1 MDYKFT
7 RDNCRKKDMKK
18 VLFIRAVDVI
28 SEVESR
34 YPGLGLAYLASSL
47 ESHFGENCF
56 DFKIVERGDEKEAKK
71 KIFSFKPDIVGISSV
86 TQNYNLA
93 KDYAKYAKSC
103 GIPVII
109 GGVHISMLPESLSE
123 CMDVACLGEGEK
135 TIVELF
141 ELFIKRGGFPKDE
154 LKKIKG
160 IAYRESDGTL
170 IKTGIMPLIQKLDK
184 IRMPKRDL
192 LGIGRHSYIFSSR
205 GCPYRCSFCASSR
218 FWNTV
223 RLFSAEYVVKEIKEL
238 YEKHNVK
245 VISFYDDLFIIS
257 PQRLADIT
265 ELLKKEGLHGKVK
278 FTCSC
283 RSNLVNG
290 NTAKLLKDM
299 GVVSVGLGLE
309 SGSRR
314 ILDYLKGES
323 ASVEH
328 NINAVKI
335 LKENGIA
342 VNASFVIGSP
352 DETESEMME
361 TYDFIKKNKLG
372 LVDIYVLMP
381 LPGTPVWQYALERK
395 LVSEDMDWAK
405 LNVNFEINHKRSIV
419 VSELYTREQMYGFYK
434 KFRKLRL
441 YTNLKNIWRSPF
453 LADLPRYIFKIIY
466 SKFIMF
472 FKTIKNRFKTI

>member
-1 MDYKFT
+1 M
-7 RDNCRKKDMKK
+7 RKNMKK
-18 VLFIRAVDVI
+18 VLFVRAVDVI

-47 ESHFGENCF
+47 KSHFGENYF
-56 DFKIVERGDEKEAKK
+56 DFKIMERGNEVEVKK
-71 KIFSFKPDIVGISSV
+71 QISSFKPDIVGISSV

-93 KDYAKYAKSC
+93 KNYAEYAQSQ

-123 CMDVACLGEGEK
+123 YMDVACLGEGEK

-141 ELFIKRGGFPKDE
+141 ELFIRKGGFPKEE
-154 LKKIKG
+154 LKNIKG
-160 IAYRESDGTL
+160 IAYREKGGVL
-170 IKTGIMPLIQKLDK
+170 IKTEITPLIQKLDE
-184 IRMPKRDL
+184 IRRPSRDL
-192 LGIGRHSYIFSSR
+192 LDIGKHSYIFSSR

-238 YEKHNVK
+238 YEKYDVK

-257 PQRLADIT
+257 PQRLADMT
-265 ELLKKEGLHGKVK
+265 VLLKKEGLHGKIK

-283 RSNLVNG
+283 RSNLVND
-290 NTAKLLKDM
+290 NTVKLLKDM

-309 SGSRR
+309 SGCPR
-314 ILDYLKGES
+314 ILNYLKGES
-323 ASVEH
+323 TSVEH

-335 LKENGIA
+335 LKEKGIA

-352 DETESEMME
+352 DEKESEMME
-361 TYDFIKKNKLG
+361 TYDFIKKNRLD

-381 LPGTPVWQYALERK
+381 LPGTPVWQYALDRN
-395 LVSEDMDWAK
+395 LVSKDMDWSK
-405 LNVNFEINHKRSIV
+405 LNVNFEMNYKRSIV
-419 VSELYTREQMYGFYK
+419 VSEIYTREQIYNFYK
-434 KFRKLRL
+434 RFRRLRL
-441 YTNLKNIWRSPF
+441 YINFKNIWRSPF
-453 LADLPRYIFKIIY
+453 LMDLPRYAFKFFTVNLLY
-466 SKFIMF
+466 FSKP
-472 FKTIKNRFKTI
+472 